1 MIALLATALI
11 VTTISIAL
19 IGLMNTDLTH
29 ASIQFAVA
37 RSFYLAQAGLAE
49 ATVQASAAADPAA
62 YTTPEQGVTVPYGS
76 GRFTYW
82 VDAGPADGCG
92 PGLKT
97 LVAEGEV
104 DVLRRTIGARVR
116 ACAVGGTPEA
126 AALFGVGRVQFGGA
140 TSRVYLA
147 PYQVGTPGGG
157 GSLGSFTEINF
168 ADSDTRVNAV
178 SEGTGGMGA
187 MTDLLTLRDGTFAD
201 YQLFGFPEPP
211 DYSSNPEADPAP
223 WISSVFG
230 DIIKAKPTT
239 GVVMNRCGTPR
250 ACVTVGNNL
259 TDVLDVSNLREANDL
274 RHVYLKGIREETL
287 PQLALD
293 PAVFRAQ
300 AGRNTANVEVN
311 KIPRL
316 ALDPATLRTRAA
328 RNTANAELNNTV
340 QLQLKTDS
348 VYSPT
353 EFYQVMLYLMMHPEQ
368 SLQGTVYIDGTF
380 AFFRS
385 ADLGGV
391 SGNVTLAVGGD
402 LILYRNARVTIR
414 HDLSTPAGRRMPG
427 IVVFGTSQIAGTGP
441 APTMGQQACDGQG
454 VGGSGRLVLC
464 AGSTLTVDG
473 LIYTQDGMAI
483 GPGAFVDQVGAMYHN
498 SRGTSNPSFLIQDA
512 TVVLR
517 FDPLALSAFGT
528 GIATLSWQQ
537 LP

>member
-1 MIALLATALI
+1 
-11 VTTISIAL
+11 
-19 IGLMNTDLTH
+19 
-29 ASIQFAVA
+29 A

-49 ATVQASAAADPAA
+49 ATVQATAAADPAA

-76 GRFTYW
+76 GRFTNW
-82 VDAGPADGCG
+82 VEAGPADGCG

-97 LVAEGEV
+97 LVAAVEV
-104 DVLRRTIGARVR
+104 DVLRPTIGARVR

-211 DYSSNPEADPAP
+211 DYNANPEADPAP
-223 WISSVFG
+223 WISTVFG

-239 GVVMNRCGTPR
+239 GVVTNRCGTPR

-259 TDVLDVSNLREANDL
+259 TDVLDVSHLRETNDL

-293 PAVFRAQ
+293 AAVFRAQ
-300 AGRNTANVEVN
+300 AGRNTANAELN

-340 QLQLKTDS
+340 QLQPKTDS

-380 AFFRS
+380 
-385 ADLGGV
+385 
-391 SGNVTLAVGGD
+391 
-402 LILYRNARVTIR
+402 
-414 HDLSTPAGRRMPG
+414 
-427 IVVFGTSQIAGTGP
+427 
-441 APTMGQQACDGQG
+441 
-454 VGGSGRLVLC
+454 
-464 AGSTLTVDG
+464 
-473 LIYTQDGMAI
+473 
-483 GPGAFVDQVGAMYHN
+483 
-498 SRGTSNPSFLIQDA
+498 
-512 TVVLR
+512 
-517 FDPLALSAFGT
+517 
-528 GIATLSWQQ
+528 
-537 LP
+537 